1 MRQQMASSS
10 DPRKCLACGQ
20 ELAPALVVMGSL
32 RCHDCRDD
40 RVALRTDLV
49 EPVSVEEEHRAA

>member
-1 MRQQMASSS
+1 MALSS
-10 DPRKCLACGQ
+10 DPHKCLACGH

-40 RVALRTDLV
+40 HAPLRTELV
-49 EPVSVEEEHRAA
+49 EAVPVEEEHRAA